1 MIQVPNVGNFSIPGS
16 GKTTM
21 AYAAYSI
28 LKDRNKID
36 QLFVVG
42 PLSSFKPWEDEFK
55 SCFGIPAEKN
65 VLRFTGTPSEKKNLL
80 PELKKYEV
88 VLASYPTTTNAEDD
102 LIANL
107 FSDRKIMMVIDESH
121 HIKSFDENASWA
133 NAMIRIGLHAKKRVI
148 LTGTP
153 LPHGWRDLWSQITF
167 LYPDYRVLDSRFNYR
182 ETITR
187 PDVGSHVSEL
197 IHPFWS
203 RISHHD
209 MKNDLPERK
218 TISLPVKMSPLQ
230 EEIYNALEG
239 ELAALE
245 NESDLAFYELQD
257 LRRVRT
263 LRLLQC
269 ATNPAA
275 IKHEDIQFDLDPYQT
290 DNRSIMEKLE
300 TYDET
305 PEKILKAV
313 TLAKQL
319 ADQKKNVVIW
329 VVFRYNVRYVC
340 KLLEEMDPIPISGEI
355 PIESTKDDPG
365 RDDLIDHF
373 KNSKG
378 KIMVATMGSI
388 AESVSLHR
396 NQKGEPVCHN
406 AIYLERSFNAGQFM
420 QSIFRIFRIGSDPK
434 TPVTNTYLNS
444 VYGDGYTRT
453 IDDVISDRLRE
464 RSDRMFRLLDDPTK
478 LVPLDMDTEDYKKDG
493 IVQIFDEE
501 EQEDIVRKKILD
513 MIKRHQQKNKL

>member
-1 MIQVPNVGNFSIPGS
+1 
-16 GKTTM
+16 
-21 AYAAYSI
+21 
-28 LKDRNKID
+28 
-36 QLFVVG
+36 
-42 PLSSFKPWEDEFK
+42 
-55 SCFGIPAEKN
+55 
-65 VLRFTGTPSEKKNLL
+65 
-80 PELKKYEV
+80 
-88 VLASYPTTTNAEDD
+88 YPTTTNAEDD

-167 LYPDYRVLDSRFNYR
+167 LYPDYRVLDSRFNYK

-218 TISLPVKMSPLQ
+218 TVSLSVEMSPLQ

-329 VVFRYNVRYVC
+329 VVFR
-340 KLLEEMDPIPISGEI
+340 
-355 PIESTKDDPG
+355 
-365 RDDLIDHF
+365 
-373 KNSKG
+373 
-378 KIMVATMGSI
+378 
-388 AESVSLHR
+388 
-396 NQKGEPVCHN
+396 
-406 AIYLERSFNAGQFM
+406 
-420 QSIFRIFRIGSDPK
+420 
-434 TPVTNTYLNS
+434 
-444 VYGDGYTRT
+444 
-453 IDDVISDRLRE
+453 
-464 RSDRMFRLLDDPTK
+464 
-478 LVPLDMDTEDYKKDG
+478 
-493 IVQIFDEE
+493 
-501 EQEDIVRKKILD
+501 
-513 MIKRHQQKNKL
+513 

>member
-167 LYPDYRVLDSRFNYR
+167 LYPDYRVLDSRFNYK

-218 TISLPVKMSPLQ
+218 TISLPVK
-230 EEIYNALEG
+230 
-239 ELAALE
+239 
-245 NESDLAFYELQD
+245 
-257 LRRVRT
+257 
-263 LRLLQC
+263 
-269 ATNPAA
+269 
-275 IKHEDIQFDLDPYQT
+275 
-290 DNRSIMEKLE
+290 
-300 TYDET
+300 
-305 PEKILKAV
+305 
-313 TLAKQL
+313 
-319 ADQKKNVVIW
+319 
-329 VVFRYNVRYVC
+329 
-340 KLLEEMDPIPISGEI
+340 
-355 PIESTKDDPG
+355 
-365 RDDLIDHF
+365 
-373 KNSKG
+373 
-378 KIMVATMGSI
+378 
-388 AESVSLHR
+388 
-396 NQKGEPVCHN
+396 
-406 AIYLERSFNAGQFM
+406 
-420 QSIFRIFRIGSDPK
+420 
-434 TPVTNTYLNS
+434 
-444 VYGDGYTRT
+444 
-453 IDDVISDRLRE
+453 
-464 RSDRMFRLLDDPTK
+464 
-478 LVPLDMDTEDYKKDG
+478 
-493 IVQIFDEE
+493 
-501 EQEDIVRKKILD
+501 
-513 MIKRHQQKNKL
+513 